1 MLSILLGVLTFALI
15 VVSIFLILVVLAQKS
30 KSDGG
35 VGAAMGGGMAEATF
49 GADTSNVLSKM
60 TIWAAVLFFGLSL
73 ALYMGRLYE
82 ARPDRSGGALPVI
95 SGSPAPGSSAL
106 PALPPPAASTATAP
120 ALPAANSPAPAVP
133 ATPAAK

>member
-1 MLSILLGVLTFALI
+1 MLSIILGVLTFALI
-15 VVSIFLILVVLAQKS
+15 VVCLFLILVVLAQKS

-60 TIWAAVLFFGLSL
+60 TIWAAILFFSLSL

-82 ARPDRSGGALPVI
+82 ARSDRGGGALPVI
-95 SGSPAPGSSAL
+95 SGAPASTAPTGSAL
-106 PALPPPAASTATAP
+106 PPLTAPASTA
-120 ALPAANSPAPAVP
+120 PAAATPAPTTPAPA
-133 ATPAAK
+133 TK

>member
-1 MLSILLGVLTFALI
+1 MLSIILGVLTFALI
-15 VVSIFLILVVLAQKS
+15 VVSLFLILVVLAQKS

-60 TIWAAVLFFGLSL
+60 TIWAAILFFSLSL

-82 ARPDRSGGALPVI
+82 ARSDRGGGALP
-95 SGSPAPGSSAL
+95 
-106 PALPPPAASTATAP
+106 AASLVGHSVGSARWAVGAGRAGGRGGP
-120 ALPAANSPAPAVP
+120 GEVVHREVAVRAA
-133 ATPAAK
+133 

>member
-1 MLSILLGVLTFALI
+1 MLSIILGVLTFALI
-15 VVSIFLILVVLAQKS
+15 VVSLFLILVVLAQKS

-60 TIWAAVLFFGLSL
+60 TIWAAILFFGLSL

-82 ARPDRSGGALPVI
+82 ARPDRNGGALPVI
-95 SGSPAPGSSAL
+95 TG
-106 PALPPPAASTATAP
+106 TATP
-120 ALPAANSPAPAVP
+120 DE
-133 ATPAAK
+133 AKDKK

>member
-15 VVSIFLILVVLAQKS
+15 VVSLFLILVVLAQKS

-60 TIWAAVLFFGLSL
+60 TIWAAVLFFSLSL

-82 ARPDRSGGALPVI
+82 ARGDRGGGSLPVI
-95 SGSPAPGSSAL
+95 PGSSA
-106 PALPPPAASTATAP
+106 PASSSALPPLTPPATTPAPSTPGAATPAP
-120 ALPAANSPAPAVP
+120 TTPAPA
-133 ATPAAK
+133 TK

>member
-60 TIWAAVLFFGLSL
+60 TIWAAILFFALSL
-73 ALYMGRLYE
+73 SLYMGRLYE
-82 ARPDRSGGALPVI
+82 ARADRGG
-95 SGSPAPGSSAL
+95 GSL
-106 PALPPPAASTATAP
+106 PAITGTSAPVLPAQPATTPVTAP
-120 ALPAANSPAPAVP
+120 AATTPAPTTPAPA
-133 ATPAAK
+133 AK

>member
-73 ALYMGRLYE
+73 SLYMGRLYE
-82 ARPDRSGGALPVI
+82 ARTDRGGGSLPAI
-95 SGSPAPGSSAL
+95 SGTTS
-106 PALPPPAASTATAP
+106 TAP
-120 ALPAANSPAPAVP
+120 ALPAPAAPAAAPVTATPTPAAPAPAS
-133 ATPAAK
+133 K